1 MFPHKTAKTAHTYGE
16 KKEDIMQLK
25 DSKTFQNLT
34 NAFAGECMAM
44 VRYRFV
50 SYGAKQQGF
59 KALSALVDDVIYN
72 EFQHARMLYTFI
84 QTAREST
91 IENLPVNSGFPFKEK
106 WDLLENLRLAASDEA
121 AEEEL
126 YASFAKTARK
136 EGFEDVAGLFENLT
150 EVENCHKKLFTQL
163 YTQMKEGSMYKKP
176 QAIKW
181 KCGDCGYEATGRQ
194 AWSECPVCQ
203 AKQGAVLISIDY

>member
-1 MFPHKTAKTAHTYGE
+1 
-16 KKEDIMQLK
+16 MQLK

-34 NAFAGECMAM
+34 NAFAGECMAL

-106 WDLLENLRLAASDEA
+106 WDLLENLHLAASDEA

-126 YASFAKTARK
+126 YASFAATARK
-136 EGFEDVAGLFENLT
+136 EGFEDVAGLFENLA

-163 YTQMKEGSMYKKP
+163 YTQMKEGSMYEKP

-203 AKQGAVLISIDY
+203 AKQGAVLISIDD